1 MKKRHEDLN
10 NHGTKYRWNIT
21 TLQKQKKTQFQENHN
36 TPAKHTPDTPGN
48 PLANYERNPFIA
60 CW

>member
-1 MKKRHEDLN
+1 MNSTAEIPLCMNFHQNLPPV
-10 NHGTKYRWNIT
+10 
-21 TLQKQKKTQFQENHN
+21 QESYN
-36 TPAKHTPDTPGN
+36 TPLEHTPGN